1 MFLLYKVF
9 TVSIYLSIYL
19 SIDHEVNQII
29 PPNVQ
34 RRLLCQQAKG
44 DLSHAVSK
52 LFKKI
57 LDKTIFLKQ
66 TRGIPRNLV
75 ESDCLSFQK
84 EKFMNIEEN
93 LHPKKIHP
101 RKNNDWNPQK
111 IDKVGRCF
119 SFSKGHQ
126 FLFCLRTRLT
136 GDEDR
141 SYNETEISFGPFSSA
156 ERTTVWT
163 MSIQTDDYWTTHFS
177 LISKVDTCDMK
188 WLHDWRC
195 SKKWCQAMVKW

>member
-1 MFLLYKVF
+1 MFVLYKVF
-9 TVSIYLSIYL
+9 TVSIYLSIYVI
-19 SIDHEVNQII
+19 SIGHEVNQILL
-29 PPNVQ
+29 PNVQ
-34 RRLLCQQAKG
+34 RRILCQQAKG

-52 LFKKI
+52 LFQKI
-57 LDKTIFLKQ
+57 LDNSLTKPYSWSKHGEFQEI
-66 TRGIPRNLV
+66 
-75 ESDCLSFQK
+75 FQK
-84 EKFMNIEEN
+84 EKHEN
-93 LHPKKIHP
+93 SRKSCIQKKLHPC
-101 RKNNDWNPQK
+101 KNKRLELEPPK
-111 IDKVGRCF
+111 LDKVGRCF

-136 GDEDR
+136 GDQDR
-141 SYNETEISFGPFSSA
+141 SYNETETSFGPFSSA

-195 SKKWCQAMVKW
+195 SKKMMPGNGKVI